1 MPRFCKRLTLG
12 HRNCRIAVFSR
23 AMRKWARRKLKDIW
37 YRGYAAGYQAG
48 NYDGIEYLTNRVIL
62 EMHQDAVLSITAD
75 LDTLERI
82 VEIIEAVRDN
92 GETHRDKSED

>member
-1 MPRFCKRLTLG
+1 M
-12 HRNCRIAVFSR
+12 FSK

-48 NYDGIEYLTNRVIL
+48 NYDGTEYLADRVIL
-62 EMHQDAVLSITAD
+62 ELREDAVLSMTAD

-92 GETHRDKSED
+92 GETHKHKSQD

>member
-1 MPRFCKRLTLG
+1 MFRST
-12 HRNCRIAVFSR
+12 
-23 AMRKWARRKLKDIW
+23 MRKWAKRKLKDIW

-48 NYDGIEYLTNRVIL
+48 NYDGIEYFADRVIL
-62 EMHQDAVLSITAD
+62 ELREDGVLSMTAD

-92 GETHRDKSED
+92 GKTQDD

>member
-1 MPRFCKRLTLG
+1 MFRST
-12 HRNCRIAVFSR
+12 
-23 AMRKWARRKLKDIW
+23 MRRWAKRKLKDIW

-48 NYDGIEYLTNRVIL
+48 NYDGIEYFADRVIL
-62 EMHQDAVLSITAD
+62 ELREDAVLSMTAD

-92 GETHRDKSED
+92 GETHRHESQD